1 MSTSWERTCRADIL
15 KACLASVAGKS
26 FRLGT
31 EEGKQLSLEAGI
43 LANRLLDPEYDRD
56 EALDRVDVEL
66 GHYRTEYEKLRQK
79 QEDKKK
85 AANPTE
91 D

>member
-15 KACLASVAGKS
+15 KECLASVAGRA

-43 LANRLLDPEYDRD
+43 LANQLLDPEYDSD

-66 GHYRTEYEKLRQK
+66 ECYRAEYEKLC
-79 QEDKKK
+79 QEGKKK
-85 AANPTE
+85 TAKSAE
-91 D
+91 G